1 MRLRSRCQLGC
12 RQWRL
17 DWSRKIHFQV
27 GGHTGPLPRSLCFL
41 PYEPLHRASWVSSR
55 HGSWIPSEWMIS
67 EREEKTR
74 CWIASCPTLCD
85 PMLCSPPDSSVHG
98 ILPVRVL
105 EWLPCPPPGDLLDS
119 GIEPWF
125 LQLLHCRWILYHW
138 ATREDP
144 EKIIMQ
150 INFDENNVW
159 KDRMY
164 EMLFENNI
172 FKFLIIAT

>member
-17 DWSRKIHFQV
+17 DWSWKIHFQV

-105 EWLPCPPPGDLLDS
+105 EWVAMPSSRGSSRL
-119 GIEPWF
+119 
-125 LQLLHCRWILYHW
+125 
-138 ATREDP
+138 
-144 EKIIMQ
+144 
-150 INFDENNVW
+150 
-159 KDRMY
+159 KDRT
-164 EMLFENNI
+164 LVPAAPALQVDSLPLSHQGRPRKDHNAN
-172 FKFLIIAT
+172 KFWWKQCMKG